1 MLMAYLIDRETS
13 NAMESLFKNDDI
25 EILDSLRLDKTNAVY
40 IYENSQIINGP
51 HAKFIVFAN
60 SLSCDIKNKEAL
72 LGSSEIRGFQK
83 ENKDTIYIYS
93 ISNFPTQKLDNGY
106 ILFRVDANTEN
117 AQDSLKKKNL
127 KYKVIHCN

>member
-1 MLMAYLIDRETS
+1 MKKYLIVTVLSIAFIIMLMAYLIDRETS

-72 LGSSEIRGFQK
+72 LVLLWHFRKSMKINE
-83 ENKDTIYIYS
+83 KDYLS
-93 ISNFPTQKLDNGY
+93 
-106 ILFRVDANTEN
+106 R
-117 AQDSLKKKNL
+117 
-127 KYKVIHCN
+127 